1 MSGGGSSRWHVGW
14 LRGGRAY
21 PRRAAVPAVASRND
35 QAILVMHLGLPRA
48 SVPMLAATLL
58 LAGCSGGEEEGR
70 GGGGRGGARGPA
82 EVGFV
87 TVQPTSVAETVE
99 LNARI
104 TAYEQSEV
112 RPQVAGVIRRRLFT
126 EGSLV
131 RKGQTL
137 YEIDPRIYSAAVSE
151 AQANLQSARA
161 NAEATRVNA
170 QRLKPLAEMEA
181 VSRQEY
187 TNAAAASRQAQASV
201 AQTQAQLETARIN
214 LRFTNVPA
222 PITGRIGRSLATV
235 GALVTANQADP
246 LAVIQRLDP
255 IFVDIQQSSA
265 NLLALRRALSR
276 DGVAPARAAV
286 RLKLEDGSTY
296 EQTGTVEF
304 AESLVD
310 PSTGTVTLRARFP
323 NPTGLLL
330 PGMFARAAFAQAIN
344 SRAFLVPQP
353 AVTRSPAG
361 EATLFVVGPDNKAV
375 ERKVTADRTQGSNWV
390 VTGGLQPGDR
400 VIVQGT
406 ANLRPNAPIRP
417 VPANAP
423 QRVAPPK
430 GEQGAEGDGKG
441 AASSAKAG

>member
-1 MSGGGSSRWHVGW
+1 MF
-14 LRGGRAY
+14 
-21 PRRAAVPAVASRND
+21 AAA
-35 QAILVMHLGLPRA
+35 
-48 SVPMLAATLL
+48 LL
-58 LAGCSGGEEEGR
+58 LAGCSHEEEQEK
-70 GGGGRGGARGPA
+70 GGGRGGARGPA
-82 EVGFV
+82 QVGFV
-87 TVQPTSVAETVE
+87 VVQPTSVAQTVE
-99 LNARI
+99 LNARV

-112 RPQVAGVIRRRLFT
+112 RPQVAGVIRRRFFT
-126 EGSLV
+126 EGSIV
-131 RKGQTL
+131 RRGQTL

-170 QRLKPLAEMEA
+170 ERLRPLARMEA
-181 VSRQEY
+181 VSQQEY

-214 LRFTNVPA
+214 LRFTSVPA

-265 NLLALRRALSR
+265 ELLALRRSLSR
-276 DGVAPARAAV
+276 DGVAPGRATV
-286 RLKLEDGSTY
+286 RLKLEDGSDY

-323 NPTGLLL
+323 NPNGLLL
-330 PGMFARAAFAQAIN
+330 PGMFARAVFAQSIN

-353 AVTRSPAG
+353 AISRSPAG
-361 EATLFVVGPDNKAV
+361 EATLFVVGPNNTAV
-375 ERKVTADRTQGSNWV
+375 QRKVVTSLTQGTNWV
-390 VTGGLQPGDR
+390 VTQGLQPGDK

-406 ANLRPNAPIRP
+406 GNLRPNAQVRP
-417 VPANAP
+417 VPADSP
-423 QRVAPPK
+423 QRVAPP
-430 GEQGAEGDGKG
+430 QGNPSGQGKQGSQSG
-441 AASSAKAG
+441 AATSAKGG